1 MNGKTIHQRTAL
13 MIAAGVTAFTL
24 VGIGALASRMSN
36 NAPEAGA
43 TAPVTPNTAM
53 SGGITNAAVSS
64 PAAESAPANDAASLL
79 AADREAQY
87 RELIQQANQRIQEAN
102 RRLME
107 MEQRLAN
114 APAGASA
121 TDAGASSAGAT
132 SAIAQR
138 PLAGAAANSSVPNVA
153 VSPQRALEIA
163 LAAAP
168 GTVAQRAPE
177 LVNFQGSVAYEVAL
191 NAGLVYVDANSGAV
205 LYNGALA
212 PVVAQPVYYDDDEYD
227 DDEHDEH
234 NDDRHEKEEHEEHH
248 KEEHHEEG
256 REHDDD

>member
-36 NAPEAGA
+36 SAPEAGA
-43 TAPVTPNTAM
+43 TAPATPNTAM
-53 SGGITNAAVSS
+53 SGGITNAATSS
-64 PAAESAPANDAASLL
+64 PAAESAPANDAASSL

-102 RRLME
+102 QRLIE
-107 MEQRLAN
+107 MEQRLAS
-114 APAGASA
+114 APAGAAA
-121 TDAGASSAGAT
+121 TDASASSAGAT
-132 SAIAQR
+132 SATAQQ

-153 VSPQRALEIA
+153 VSLQRALEIA

-168 GTVAQRAPE
+168 GTVAQRVPE

-212 PVVAQPVYYDDDEYD
+212 PVVAQPVYHDDDER
-227 DDEHDEH
+227 DEHDDDRHEKKH
-234 NDDRHEKEEHEEHH
+234 NDDRHEK
-248 KEEHHEEG
+248 KGRKG

>member
-36 NAPEAGA
+36 SAPEAGA
-43 TAPVTPNTAM
+43 TAPATPDTAM
-53 SGGITNAAVSS
+53 SGGITNAATSS
-64 PAAESAPANDAASLL
+64 PAAESAPANDAASSL

-87 RELIQQANQRIQEAN
+87 RELIQRANQRIQEAN

-107 MEQRLAN
+107 MEQQLAS
-114 APAGASA
+114 APAGTQLA
-121 TDAGASSAGAT
+121 TDASASSAGAT
-132 SAIAQR
+132 SATARQ

-153 VSPQRALEIA
+153 VSLQRALEIA

-168 GTVAQRAPE
+168 GTVAQRVPE

-212 PVVAQPVYYDDDEYD
+212 PVVAQPVYHDDDER
-227 DDEHDEH
+227 DEH

-248 KEEHHEEG
+248 EEG